1 MSTATEADA
10 DEILRQ
16 LTVLL
21 KKKRM
26 RASDLFKKIDASGD
40 GSLEGHELREGLKM
54 LGMEVSDDEFN
65 IVMKKIDK
73 DGGGDVSLKEFDR
86 ALKAAEKLSPPK
98 KKEEAPKKKKGL
110 TSDDMEEFRQIFCLF
125 KQLCRQR
132 AAQNAND
139 DAPELVQWDNSGV
152 ISVDELETLL
162 DTVGL
167 HLDPSELQ
175 TMVREIDLDGN
186 GEIDFD
192 EFCGVMTRKIQ
203 VDYPPDDIAKSFK
216 AFAKNAPDGLIR
228 VTDLRHA
235 LKTYM
240 HKEMI
245 DAEIDA
251 LLLHYADCFVKPIG
265 SGDAEYFN
273 YQDYIDLMSPMVGGA
288 THD

>member
-1 MSTATEADA
+1 MAASEMDA

-16 LTVLL
+16 LAILL

-26 RASDLFKKIDASGD
+26 RISDLFNKLDASGD
-40 GSLEGHELREGLKM
+40 GTLEPIEIQEGLRQ
-54 LGMEVSDDEFN
+54 LGMDVSEAEFGLLM
-65 IVMKKIDK
+65 VKLDK

-86 ALKAAEKLSPPK
+86 ALKAAEKLPPPK
-98 KKEEAPKKKKGL
+98 KKEVAKKKQGM
-110 TSDDMEEFRQIFCLF
+110 SAEDMEEFRQIFCLF

-132 AAQNAND
+132 SQDPND
-139 DAPELVQWDNSGV
+139 DDVSLVQWDDSGH
-152 ISVDELETLL
+152 ISVEELEMLL
-162 DTVGL
+162 ETVGL
-167 HLDPSELQ
+167 HIDAAELE
-175 TMVREIDLDGN
+175 TMVKEIDLDGN

-203 VDYPPDDIAKSFK
+203 VEYPPDDIARSFK

-228 VTDLRHA
+228 VHDLRVA

-251 LLLHYADCFVKPIG
+251 LLLHYQDCFVKPLG
-265 SGDAEYFN
+265 SDVEYFN
-273 YQDYIDLMSPMVGGA
+273 YQDYIDLMTPMTMSSTA
-288 THD
+288 NE